1 MTKCTVACKNM
12 TNSHEQKEIEEE
24 EEDNT
29 SGSDVRTVRKPTEE
43 TPDAQSIRD
52 VTEAVMEERR
62 VEKLPLNTRDQTP
75 RHLSTERC
83 ELTGVS
89 DRSTEKVLQQEVVN
103 EPPPDH
109 ESDLEESN
117 DKESSSE
124 VS

>member
-1 MTKCTVACKNM
+1 M

-103 EPPPDH
+103 EPPSDH